1 MGFFYILL
9 ISVFTSVQAIFKK
22 AYARR
27 GGVLIFGSIQA
38 VAACLFFLVREGFAV
53 SFSPEVLPYAIGFG
67 LSYCAVI
74 IFSHL
79 AIRIGSMSLTSL
91 ATSYSLLIPT
101 AYGLLFDSDTVSW
114 LFYVGLALLVV
125 SLLLINYP
133 SGGIKVTPIFAL
145 FALLALVGNGLC
157 SIFQTVQTTAFAGR
171 YDGGFMIV
179 ALLISLVVFFS
190 LAFVC
195 ERREIIPSLGRGA
208 HLMVLC
214 GIANAAVNLFVM
226 LAAQIMDKS
235 LMFPMISAGGIIL
248 TWLVATFIYK
258 ERMNVKQNIGML
270 LGIASVI
277 FFNI

>member
-1 MGFFYILL
+1 MGFLYVLL
-9 ISVFTSVQAIFKK
+9 IAVFTTVQSIFKK

-27 GGVLIFGSIQA
+27 GGVFIFGSIQA
-38 VAACLFFLVREGFAV
+38 VAACLFFLVREGFTV
-53 SFSPEVLPYAIGFG
+53 SFSLDVLPYAIGFG

-91 ATSYSLLIPT
+91 AISYSLLIPT

-114 LFYVGLALLVV
+114 LFYVGLALLAV
-125 SLLLINYP
+125 SLFLINFP
-133 SGGIKVTPIFAL
+133 SGGIKITPLFAL
-145 FALLALVGNGLC
+145 FALIALVGNGLC
-157 SIFQTVQTTAFAGR
+157 SVFQTVQTTLFAGR

-179 ALLISLVVFFS
+179 ALLIAMVAFFTLSLV
-190 LAFVC
+190 A
-195 ERREIIPSLGRGA
+195 ERPVIIPSLGRGA
-208 HLMVLC
+208 HLMILC

-248 TWLVATFIYK
+248 TWLVAILIYK
-258 ERMNVKQNIGML
+258 ERMNMKQNIGML

>member
-1 MGFFYILL
+1 MGFVYVLL

-27 GGVLIFGSIQA
+27 GGVFIFGSIQA
-38 VAACLFFLVREGFAV
+38 VAACLFFFVREGFTV
-53 SFSPEVLPYAIGFG
+53 NFSTDVLPYAIGFG

-101 AYGLLFDSDTVSW
+101 AYGLLFDSDTVGW
-114 LFYVGLALLVV
+114 LFYVGLVLLVV
-125 SLLLINYP
+125 SLFLINYP
-133 SGGIKVTPIFAL
+133 SGGISVTPVFAL

-179 ALLISLVVFFS
+179 ALLIALVVFLS
-190 LAFVC
+190 LSFAC
-195 ERREIIPSLGRGA
+195 ERREIIPSLGRGV

-258 ERMNVKQNIGML
+258 ERMNMKQNIGML
-270 LGIASVI
+270 LGIASVV